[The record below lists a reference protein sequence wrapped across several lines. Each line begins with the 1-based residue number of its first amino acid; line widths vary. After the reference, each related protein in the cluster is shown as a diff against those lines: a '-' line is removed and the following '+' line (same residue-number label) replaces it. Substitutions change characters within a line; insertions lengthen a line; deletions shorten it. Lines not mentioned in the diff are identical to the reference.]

1 MTRVASAGSSDSQT
15 ATLDRNDHVVRS
27 GETLSGIA
35 AEKGVSL
42 DALIAANPQI
52 TNPNLIRPGEEV
64 RIPAGGSSG
73 ASSSNQTYTVQRG
86 DTLSE
91 IGERFGVDWRI
102 LAQAN
107 GLSNPNLI
115 VPNQQLRISG
125 GGSASTQV
133 GTPAARPGGQ
143 AEAPQTASGTQAGR
157 VQQAMDYFVG
167 QGWSREQAAGIVANL
182 QRESGLRI
190 GAVGDGGQA
199 YGLAQWHPDR
209 QAAFARFAGH
219 SIRESTFGEQLAFVH
234 HEMTQGAEQ
243 SAGNRL
249 RGADDAGTAGSI
261 VSRYYERPA
270 DRDGEAATRAA
281 SARQILNGY
290 Q

>member
-1 MTRVASAGSSDSQT
+1 MTRVAAAASTDSQA
-15 ATLDRNDHVVRS
+15 ATLDRNDHVVKS

-64 RIPAGGSSG
+64 RIPDG
-73 ASSSNQTYTVQRG
+73 ASATASTRQTYTVQRG

-107 GLSNPNLI
+107 GLTNPNLI
-115 VPNQQLRISG
+115 LPNQELRISG
-125 GGSASTQV
+125 GGSVSTQ
-133 GTPAARPGGQ
+133 GANPTQATTPTGQ
-143 AEAPQTASGTQAGR
+143 AQAPQAASGTEAGR
-157 VQQAMDYFVG
+157 IRQAMDYFVG
-167 QGWSREQAAGIVANL
+167 QGWSPDQAAGIVANL

-209 QAAFARFAGH
+209 QANFARFAGH
-219 SIRESTFGEQLAFVH
+219 SIRESTFAEQLAFVH
-234 HEMTQGAEQ
+234 HEMTQGAEV

-270 DRDGEAATRAA
+270 DRDGEAAHRAA
-281 SARQILNGY
+281 TARQILNGY
-290 Q
+290 